1 MLKSILI
8 LLFVFQTYQKSDVYF
23 TKEISSTEM
32 VEMFRK
38 LNLNL
43 QGNIGLKIHSG
54 EINGKYFLR
63 PDFLQEI
70 YDCTKG
76 TFIESN
82 VAYSSKR
89 SGAQSHKE
97 LLETNGWT
105 KNNRRATILDENPD
119 DDLELT
125 VKNPQKISKNYVGS
139 NLQNF
144 DSILVLSHFK
154 GHSMGGF
161 GGALK
166 QLSIGFASQKRK
178 NIYSHCWSLY

>member
-70 YDCTKG
+70 YDYTKG
-76 TFIESN
+76 NS
-82 VAYSSKR
+82 
-89 SGAQSHKE
+89 
-97 LLETNGWT
+97 
-105 KNNRRATILDENPD
+105 
-119 DDLELT
+119 
-125 VKNPQKISKNYVGS
+125 
-139 NLQNF
+139 
-144 DSILVLSHFK
+144 
-154 GHSMGGF
+154 
-161 GGALK
+161 
-166 QLSIGFASQKRK
+166 
-178 NIYSHCWSLY
+178 

>member
-8 LLFVFQTYQKSDVYF
+8 LLFVFQTHQKSDVYF
-23 TKEISSTEM
+23 TKEISSTKM
-32 VEMFRK
+32 VEMFEK

-70 YDCTKG
+70 YDYTKG

-89 SGAQSHKE
+89 SSTQSHKE

-105 KNNRRATILDENPD
+105 RNNRRATILDENPD

-144 DSILVLSHFK
+144 DSILVLSHFE

-161 GGALK
+161 
-166 QLSIGFASQKRK
+166 
-178 NIYSHCWSLY
+178 